1 MRAGVKTPGGAPKR
15 TPARIDNASDTGKT
29 ERMTPDAP
37 QLGRVEGVPAGVPRR
52 ALHSG
57 FLSSRER
64 FPERPALEVDDVSLT
79 YAELHARAAA
89 IAAVLDRA
97 GVPDEPPL
105 TAVYAYRTAAAY
117 AGVLGALYR
126 GHGYVPLNRTFP
138 PERTAALLRRVG
150 CRALVVDEASAT
162 HLDTVLEAIDKTLAL
177 VLPDVDD
184 VSAIA
189 ARWPKH
195 IVIGAQD
202 LLAPADWE
210 PRDAAPDAIAYLLF
224 TSGSTGVPKG
234 VMVSHANVGH
244 FLDVMLDRYGIDEN
258 DRLSQTFDMTF
269 DLSVFDMFMAWERG
283 ACVCC
288 LPQAALLQPA
298 RFIHESRLTVWFSV
312 PSLALLMRR
321 LGMLKPDRYPTLR
334 WSLFCGEPLPV
345 AVANAWAEAAPSS
358 IVENLYGP
366 TELTIACTLYRWE
379 RERGTREARF
389 GIVPIGTPY
398 PGMTA
403 LVADADL
410 RPVEPSGEGELLL
423 SGPQVTLGYWHDEEK
438 TRAAFVRPPGATE
451 LHYRT
456 GDLVRAPVG
465 DEPLLYVGRIDNQI
479 KVNGY
484 RVELGEVEQ
493 ALREASGADEVV
505 ALGWPRTESGASG
518 VAAFVQ
524 GAEIDAEALRGAL
537 AETLPYYMVPRTI
550 TAIEEFP
557 LNANGKHDRNA
568 LVLFLEAQA

>member
-1 MRAGVKTPGGAPKR
+1 MTPGDAPKR
-15 TPARIDNASDTGKT
+15 TLARIDNASGTGET
-29 ERMTPDAP
+29 TRVTADESP
-37 QLGRVEGVPAGVPRR
+37 LGRGAGANAGVASR

-57 FLSSRER
+57 FLRSREQ
-64 FPERPALEVDDVSLT
+64 FPDRAALEVDGSTLT
-79 YAELHARAAA
+79 YDELHARAAA
-89 IAAVLDRA
+89 IAAALDRA
-97 GVPDEPPL
+97 AVGDEPPL
-105 TAVYAYRTAAAY
+105 TAVYAYRTATAF
-117 AGVLGALYR
+117 AGVLAALYR

-150 CRALVVDEASAT
+150 CRAMVVDEASSA
-162 HLDTVLEAIDKTLAL
+162 HLDTVLDGFDGTIAL
-177 VLPDVDD
+177 VLPDVED
-184 VSAIA
+184 VSALA
-189 ARWPKH
+189 ARWPQH
-195 IVIGAQD
+195 VVIGSGD
-202 LLAPADWE
+202 LADAPEWE

-234 VMVSHANVGH
+234 VMVSHANVRH
-244 FLDVMLDRYGIDEN
+244 FLDVMLERYGIDEN

-288 LPQAALLQPA
+288 LPQSALLQPA
-298 RFIHESRLTVWFSV
+298 RFIQESALSVWFSV

-345 AVANAWAEAAPSS
+345 DVANAWAEAAPASV
-358 IVENLYGP
+358 VENLYGP

-379 RERGTREARF
+379 RERGEREARH
-389 GIVPIGTPY
+389 GIVPIGAPY
-398 PGMTA
+398 PGMTV
-403 LVADADL
+403 LVADGEL
-410 RPVEPSGEGELLL
+410 RPVAPGGEGELLL
-423 SGPQVTLGYWHDEEK
+423 SGPQVTLGYWQDEEK
-438 TRAAFVRPPGATE
+438 TRAAFVRPPETSE

-465 DEPLLYVGRIDNQI
+465 DEPLLYVGRIDHQI

-484 RVELGEVEQ
+484 RVELGEVEA
-493 ALREASGADEVV
+493 ALREASGAAEVV

-524 GAEIDAEALRGAL
+524 GADVDSEAIRTRL

-557 LNANGKHDRNA
+557 LNANGKYDRNL
-568 LVLFLEAQA
+568 LVRLLESGA